1 MIPLLQANKILFK
14 YMPILLISILVI
26 FISILGCTSK
36 STLPKQQVSTSAIPI
51 PQKASAK
58 TLQKTAEVLS
68 ISIDL
73 NSKSTQS
80 LETKGEKYDIKLM
93 DPGGT
98 GQYQFSPA
106 QINLSV
112 EKIYSFQLISET
124 EAHSFTIEKSGID
137 QWVEASKT
145 IEFNYAFSTPGK
157 YQLIC
162 IPHQAL
168 GMVAEIIVQ

>member
-1 MIPLLQANKILFK
+1 MIPLSLKNKILSR
-14 YMPILLISILVI
+14 YTPILLVGILAIS
-26 FISILGCTSK
+26 ISILGCTSK
-36 STLPKQQVSTSAIPI
+36 TTLPKQQAVTSGIPI

-58 TLQKTAEVLS
+58 TLQKTADVLS
-68 ISIDL
+68 VSIDL
-73 NSKSTQS
+73 NSDSIQS
-80 LETKGEKYDIKLM
+80 LETKGEDYDIKLM

-98 GQYQFSPA
+98 GKYQFNPS
-106 QINLSV
+106 QITLSSG
-112 EKIYSFQLISET
+112 KIYSFQLISET

-137 QWVEASKT
+137 QWVEASET

>member
-1 MIPLLQANKILFK
+1 MV
-14 YMPILLISILVI
+14 IS
-26 FISILGCTSK
+26 ISILGCTSK
-36 STLPKQQVSTSAIPI
+36 TTLPKEQVVTSTIPI
-51 PQKASAK
+51 PQKASAQ
-58 TLQKTAEVLS
+58 TLQRTAEVLS
-68 ISIDL
+68 VSIDL
-73 NSKSTQS
+73 NSGSTQS
-80 LETKGEKYDIKLM
+80 LETKGEEYDIKLM

-98 GQYQFSPA
+98 GQYQFNPA
-106 QINLSV
+106 QITLSSG
-112 EKIYSFQLISET
+112 KIYSFQLISET

-137 QWVEASKT
+137 QWIEASKT